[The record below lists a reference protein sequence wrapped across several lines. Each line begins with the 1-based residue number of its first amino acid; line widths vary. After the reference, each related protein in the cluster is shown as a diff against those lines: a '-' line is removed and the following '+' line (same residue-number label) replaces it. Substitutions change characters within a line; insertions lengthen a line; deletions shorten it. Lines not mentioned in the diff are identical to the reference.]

1 MKIVVTNPS
10 GLSGNHIAELQKLGE
25 VVIYNDTNNENY
37 AQRLDD
43 ADIAVID
50 CFLTPVTGEL
60 LKKSPNLKFFSIN
73 STGFDK
79 VDTTATKNA
88 GVIASNVPHFSTN
101 SVAEMAIGLMF
112 AVNRKIALGDKE
124 FRNGL
129 TAVDPGTPEQIRYS
143 GFDLINKTLGIIGLG
158 DIGSRIAEI
167 GNGIGMNVIGYNRTE
182 KAIPG
187 VKNVSL
193 QELFSQSDVVVL
205 SLALNEQSKGIITR
219 ELIESMKKSALFVSI
234 AGLGLVDQDALKEAL
249 NNGKIA
255 GAGIDTAD
263 ASFVDVKNT
272 VLTPHIGYNTHESE
286 ENMGRIITENIQA
299 YLNGNP
305 INKITS

>member
-1 MKIVVTNPS
+1 MKIVITNPS
-10 GLSGNHIAELQKLGE
+10 GLSENHIAELQKLGE
-25 VVIYNDTNNENY
+25 VVTYNDTNSENY
-37 AQRLDD
+37 AERLKD

-60 LKKSPNLKFFSIN
+60 LKKSPSLKFFSIN

-79 VDTTATKNA
+79 VDITATKNA
-88 GVIASNVPHFSTN
+88 GVVASNVPSFSTD
-101 SVAEMAIGLMF
+101 SVAELAIGLMF
-112 AVNRKIALGDKE
+112 AANRKIAEGDKD

-129 TAVDPGTPEQIRYS
+129 LAVDPGTPDAERYAGFNLS
-143 GFDLINKTLGIIGLG
+143 GKILGVVGLG
-158 DIGSRIAEI
+158 SIGTRIAEI
-167 GNGIGMNVIGYNRTE
+167 GKGIGMNVIGYNRTE
-182 KAIPG
+182 KTIPN
-187 VKNVSL
+187 VKNISL
-193 QELFSQSDVVVL
+193 EELFSKSDVVIV

-219 ELIESMKKSALFVSI
+219 GLIESMKKSALFVSI

-249 NNGKIA
+249 NNNKIA

-272 VLTPHIGYNTHESE
+272 VLTPHVGYNTHESE

-299 YLNGNP
+299 YLNGTP
-305 INKITS
+305 INKITT